1 MGGLRVFPLRCDY
14 TADAGF
20 RVYRVLY
27 TVICPSVGHQ
37 CLLVETI
44 AHPVLLK
51 WVGARQRAQLTVSV
65 RLLQCTPM
73 PLKHKPDSHGIQM
86 RVESCLESPLL
97 GIRAL
102 PGKRQ
107 VLSWHRLSGTDLYC
121 GDTEL
126 PRFRFHM
133 LEFRN

>member
-1 MGGLRVFPLRCDY
+1 MGGLRVFPLRRDY

-44 AHPVLLK
+44 AQPVLLK
-51 WVGARQRAQLTVSV
+51 WLEARQRSQLTVSV

-73 PLKHKPDSHGIQM
+73 PLKHKPDSHGVQM
-86 RVESCLESPLL
+86 QRGVTSRESP
-97 GIRAL
+97 
-102 PGKRQ
+102 
-107 VLSWHRLSGTDLYC
+107 SGNAGPAGEAPSSENTPFIGTYRRFVCRTDNASTR
-121 GDTEL
+121 D
-126 PRFRFHM
+126 
-133 LEFRN
+133 

>member
-1 MGGLRVFPLRCDY
+1 MGGLRVFSLRRDY

-20 RVYRVLY
+20 SVYRVLY

-51 WVGARQRAQLTVSV
+51 WVGARQRVQLTVSV
-65 RLLQCTPM
+65 RHLQCTPM
-73 PLKHKPDSHGIQM
+73 PLKHKPDSHGVQIH
-86 RVESCLESPLL
+86 VEFCLDSPLL
-97 GIRAL
+97 GMRAR

-107 VLSWHRLSGTDLYC
+107 VLSWHRLSDLYC
-121 GDTEL
+121 GDTQL

>member
-1 MGGLRVFPLRCDY
+1 MGGLRVFSLRCDY

-37 CLLVETI
+37 RLLVETI
-44 AHPVLLK
+44 VQPVLLK
-51 WVGARQRAQLTVSV
+51 WLEARQRVQLTVSV

-73 PLKHKPDSHGIQM
+73 PLKHKPDSHAVQIP
-86 RVESCLESPLL
+86 VDLCLEIPLL
-97 GIRAL
+97 GMPAR

-107 VLSWHRLSGTDLYC
+107 VPPLLCADGVRGEK
-121 GDTEL
+121 EL
-126 PRFRFHM
+126 
-133 LEFRN
+133 